1 VAGALVEYAMLHSIK
16 PVPENVENF
25 QNFPGEGISGTI
37 DGRDIYIGN
46 KRIGVRA
53 GCKKGDYI
61 QNLILLGFL
70 IWNISK
76 FVCM

>member
-46 KRIGVRA
+46 KRIGVRT
-53 GCKKGDYI
+53 GC
-61 QNLILLGFL
+61 
-70 IWNISK
+70 
-76 FVCM
+76 

>member
-1 VAGALVEYAMLHSIK
+1 VAGSLVEYAMLHSIK

-46 KRIGVRA
+46 KRIGARA
-53 GCKKGDYI
+53 DCKKGDCI

-70 IWNISK
+70 I
-76 FVCM
+76 